1 MAGCDPKPKKQ
12 QQKKKTIK
20 SNSLQSAPAVRAGGH
35 VCWRHL
41 TSAWRSIKHDKAKSD
56 SHQGPWPR
64 LRELAGDE
72 HFRLLPE
79 KHNCARSPELSITTY
94 QACTHWGPLPLSLP
108 SPHSRLHNGSLITVL
123 IASNGLPGWLGCP
136 ALYSVGQ
143 KTTVHPRTQPSHP
156 HNAPM
161 SSRQKHVSQDPS
173 CPQTLHKLWPHDPW
187 PRDCVAVQAKSGG
200 EGVGSSEAGQSSRSA
215 RVQDRGGVTQDPHGD
230 SLPGSSPRV
239 T

>member
-1 MAGCDPKPKKQ
+1 MQTRNNPSMAGCDPKPKKQ

-156 HNAPM
+156 HMHPCPLDKSTFPRTPPAHRHFTNCGPM
-161 SSRQKHVSQDPS
+161 TRGQETVSQSRQKVGA
-173 CPQTLHKLWPHDPW
+173 KGWG
-187 PRDCVAVQAKSGG
+187 AVRQGRAPEAPGCRTG
-200 EGVGSSEAGQSSRSA
+200 EG
-215 RVQDRGGVTQDPHGD
+215 
-230 SLPGSSPRV
+230 
-239 T
+239 